1 MTSKD
6 TPPAAAFAGKFKL
19 IRLLGRGAMGE
30 VWLAVEEGPR
40 NFRRQVAL
48 KRLLATGDLS
58 DYARESFVAEAQV
71 IARLDHPNI
80 VRLIELGE
88 TEEDHSLYLVLDFVD
103 GAALDRLVKKGG
115 PLSPVAV
122 AYLGREVAK
131 ALSAVHSMA
140 DENGNNYGVVHR
152 DVSPANILISRD
164 GRVRLSD
171 FGVARISGFGGEKTE
186 TGVFK
191 GKLPYMPPEQASG
204 HAFDGRADCFSLGVT
219 IFESLLGGRL
229 RRAETQGQLI
239 AMIAT
244 EQAPRVRDRIPDA
257 PEHLAYAIDYATV
270 FHPEQRVGSA
280 AELAQLLDDAMRAI
294 DPRGEAMAVAELR
307 DRVSM
312 IEGGSQSGQRAPWS
326 VALGSTGQNPDSGTG
341 PHLPR
346 PSTFGLPPP
355 PNDPPGQEGSGRFG
369 TGSGPHPHNGP
380 LPASG
385 PPSHAGP
392 LSHAGTLAAAI
403 RATPPSV
410 PSGAYTAAG
419 TMGDRLDG
427 FAHPPN
433 KKRLAATIALGAG
446 VMLLGVGA
454 IVLFVAKKSPPPD
467 VASTGASGSPLA
479 APHSAEPAITA
490 KPVVTSAAPVVSA
503 EPVPTESPS
512 GAPATP
518 RTTGPLRPRPT
529 PSAGSTADAE
539 SDTSPGTLQVIV
551 VPWGNVSVDG
561 KSYGTT
567 PIAPVSLAPG
577 PHTVSVNNPDLGA
590 QRSQTVRIA
599 AGKPSAVKFDLKKSD

>member
-40 NFRRQVAL
+40 NFRRQVAV

-88 TEEDHSLYLVLDFVD
+88 TEEDHALYLVLDYVD

-115 PLSPVAV
+115 PLSPAAV
-122 AYLGREVAK
+122 AYIGREVAK
-131 ALSAVHSMA
+131 ALEAVHCMA
-140 DENGNNYGVVHR
+140 DEQGNNYGVVHR

-191 GKLPYMPPEQASG
+191 GKLPYMPPEQVSG
-204 HAFDGRADCFSLGVT
+204 QAFDGRADCFSLGVT

-270 FHPEQRVGSA
+270 FHHEQRVRSA
-280 AELAQLLDDAMRAI
+280 GELAQLFDDALRAI
-294 DPRGEAMAVAELR
+294 DPRGEVVAIAELR
-307 DRVSM
+307 ERVAM

-326 VALGSTGQNPDSGTG
+326 VALSGSGTHPSIGTG

-346 PSTFGLPPP
+346 PAQTVSGAPPP
-355 PNDPPGQEGSGRFG
+355 PHEAAPHEASGRFNAP
-369 TGSGPHPHNGP
+369 GSGPH
-380 LPASG
+380 
-385 PPSHAGP
+385 SHAGP
-392 LSHAGTLAAAI
+392 LTGAGQIA
-403 RATPPSV
+403 RATPPSI
-410 PSGAYTAAG
+410 PSGAFTAAG
-419 TMGDRLDG
+419 TMGDRIEG
-427 FAHPPN
+427 NGAPAP
-433 KKRLAATIALGAG
+433 KKNLGTIAIAAG
-446 VMLLGVGA
+446 VALLAIGA
-454 IVLFVAKKSPPPD
+454 LVFFVATKAPRTDGPT
-467 VASTGASGSPLA
+467 TGASAAGPISPNA
-479 APHSAEPAITA
+479 SALPATTKPDEPS
-490 KPVVTSAAPVVSA
+490 SAAPTAGPAPS
-503 EPVPTESPS
+503 ESPVA
-512 GAPATP
+512 APPSSNP

-529 PSAGSTADAE
+529 PTPTQTAE
-539 SDTSPGTLQVIV
+539 VETDTSPGTLQVIV

-567 PIAPVSLAPG
+567 PIAPVSLSPG

-590 QRSQTVRIA
+590 QRSQTVRIQP
-599 AGKPSAVKFDLKKSD
+599 GKPSAVKFDLKKSD